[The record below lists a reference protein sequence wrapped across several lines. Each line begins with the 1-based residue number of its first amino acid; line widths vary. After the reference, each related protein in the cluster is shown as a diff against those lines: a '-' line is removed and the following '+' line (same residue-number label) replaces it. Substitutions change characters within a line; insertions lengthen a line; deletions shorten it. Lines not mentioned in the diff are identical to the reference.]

1 VPVDVAGSGLDVRLA
16 VGVSEGKISS
26 PAGSVGAGGAQADRI
41 RTAIKSRDDQKGRWL
56 RFIIYSLSG
65 GDLR

>member
-1 VPVDVAGSGLDVRLA
+1 VGVAGSGLDVRLA

-26 PAGSVGAGGAQADRI
+26 PDGSVGAGGAQADRI
-41 RTAIKSRDDQKGRWL
+41 RTAIKSRDDQKGRWNL
-56 RFIIYSLSG
+56 SFIIYSLSG